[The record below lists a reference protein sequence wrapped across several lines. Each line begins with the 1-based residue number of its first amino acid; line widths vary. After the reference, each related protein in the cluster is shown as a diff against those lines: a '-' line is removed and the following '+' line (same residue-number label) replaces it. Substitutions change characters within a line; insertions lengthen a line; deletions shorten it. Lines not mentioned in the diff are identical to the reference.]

1 MGHQLKNKFYKTIAR
16 PVLIYCFSIARLL
29 LEMEVVMKKIKVLII
44 FGTRP
49 EAVKMAPIIKA
60 LKNEE
65 SFITKVCVTA
75 QHRDMLDQVL
85 RIFDI
90 EPDYDLN
97 IFQSGQTLTQIT
109 CRALTGLEGVIE
121 EFKPELILVQGDTT
135 TVFTGALAAFYH
147 RVKIGHVEA
156 GLRSGNLYSPYPEEA
171 NRMLTGVLT
180 DFHFAPTQKSK
191 ANLLREGYEENKIFV
206 TGNTSIDA
214 LKWVIDENY
223 KFEDEIINNINFES
237 RKVILLT
244 SHRRENI
251 GKPMENIFSAIYDIV
266 NENENVEVIYPM
278 HLNPKVR
285 EIAEKILGNT
295 DRIHLVEPLDY
306 LPFTNLM
313 SKCYLVVTDSG
324 GVQEEAP
331 SLGKPVLVVR
341 EETERPE
348 GIESGTAKLA
358 GTDKKT
364 IYKYIDALV
373 NNEEEYKKMANAVNP
388 YGDGKAAEYIVNAIK
403 KKML

>member
-1 MGHQLKNKFYKTIAR
+1 
-16 PVLIYCFSIARLL
+16 
-29 LEMEVVMKKIKVLII
+29 MKKIKVLVI

-49 EAVKMAPIIKA
+49 EAVKMAPIVKA
-60 LKNEE
+60 LEKDDN
-65 SFITKVCVTA
+65 FISKICVTA

-90 EPDYDLN
+90 KPDYDLN

-109 CRALTGLEGVIE
+109 CRALIGLEDVIN
-121 EFKPELILVQGDTT
+121 EFKPDLILVQGDTT

-147 RVKIGHVEA
+147 QVKIGHVEA
-156 GLRSGNLYSPYPEEA
+156 GLRSNNLYSPYPEEA

-180 DFHFAPTQKSK
+180 NFHFAPTENSK
-191 ANLLREGYEENKIFV
+191 ANLLREGYDENKIYI

-214 LKWVIDENY
+214 LQWVIDKNY
-223 KFEDEIINNINFES
+223 KFDEEVINNIDFENK
-237 RKVILLT
+237 KVILLT

-251 GKPMENIFSAIYDIV
+251 GKPMENIFSAVRDIT

-285 EIAEKILGNT
+285 EIATRILGNM
-295 DRIHLVEPLDY
+295 DRVHLIEPLDY

-313 SKCYLVVTDSG
+313 AKCYLVVTDSG

-341 EETERPE
+341 KETERPE
-348 GIESGTAKLA
+348 GIEAGTAKLA
-358 GTDKKT
+358 GVERENVYNYLH
-364 IYKYIDALV
+364 ILV
-373 NNEEEYKKMANAVNP
+373 NNEDEYKNMAFATNP
-388 YGDGKAAEYIVNAIK
+388 YGDGKAAKYIVDAIRK
-403 KKML
+403 NML

>member
-1 MGHQLKNKFYKTIAR
+1 MN
-16 PVLIYCFSIARLL
+16 
-29 LEMEVVMKKIKVLII
+29 KIKVLVV

-49 EAVKMAPIIKA
+49 EAVKMAPIIKG
-60 LKNEE
+60 LKKCEE
-65 SFITKVCVTA
+65 NFDTKICVTA

-97 IFQSGQTLTQIT
+97 IFQKGQSLTQIT
-109 CRALTGLEGVIE
+109 CRALTGLEEVIE
-121 EFKPELILVQGDTT
+121 DFKPDLILVQGDTT
-135 TVFTGALAAFYH
+135 TVFSGALAAFYH
-147 RVKIGHVEA
+147 QVKIGHVEA

-180 DFHFAPTQKSK
+180 DFHFAPTEQSR
-191 ANLLREGYEENKIFV
+191 ANLLREGYDESKIFV

-214 LKWVIDENY
+214 LQWVIDKNF
-223 KFEDEIINNINFES
+223 KFSDEILNEIDFKNK
-237 RKVILLT
+237 KVILLT

-251 GKPMENIFSAIYDIV
+251 GEPMENIFSAVRDAV
-266 NENENVEVIYPM
+266 LGNDDVEVIYPM

-285 EIAEKILGNT
+285 EIAGAVLGNME
-295 DRIHLVEPLDY
+295 RVHLIEPLDY

-341 EETERPE
+341 KETERPE
-348 GIESGTAKLA
+348 GIEAGTAKLV
-358 GTDKKT
+358 GVDRET
-364 IYKYIDALV
+364 IFRELSLLI

-388 YGDGKAAEYIVNAIK
+388 YGDGKAAQHIIDAIK
-403 KKML
+403 KKMI